1 MGVNGKRREWSNRQ
15 RESVAKVL
23 HAALVN
29 HVDLPLGG
37 EAGYNP
43 KRRVGVFAPVI
54 RGAHE
59 ERGTAS
65 GGAPL

>member
-1 MGVNGKRREWSNRQ
+1 MGVNGKRREWSNPQ
-15 RESVAKVL
+15 RESVAL
-23 HAALVN
+23 HAFLVN

-59 ERGTAS
+59 EHGTAS